1 MCVISGCFEQ
11 LDDPI
16 FKKRE
21 AGEMPRVDRI
31 KEYLWWSVLM
41 GSFVSSI
48 AWLDT
53 FASNDGPAI
62 PSFFF
67 LNLLPEWAAFDKIF
81 VDTCV
86 VPDSA
91 AACFDAV
98 GSY

>member
-1 MCVISGCFEQ
+1 MYVISGCFEQ
-11 LDDPI
+11 LGDPI
-16 FKKRE
+16 FNKRKT
-21 AGEMPRVDRI
+21 GEMPRVNRI
-31 KEYLWWSVLM
+31 KEDLWWIVFI

-53 FASNDGPAI
+53 FSSSSGPAI
-62 PSFFF
+62 PSLFF
-67 LNLLPEWAAFDKIF
+67 LNLLPEWTAFDEIF